1 MLWLTGGGF
10 WINCVGPRL
19 PGLGVDRAAKS
30 IRQIAN
36 QERLRAIAFRPL
48 SGNRPPNAERPIGSL
63 DLLRDRRSS
72 ALGSRAVLA
81 VITGELGSWN
91 AIFLPVYSNH
101 AHPRRTAPTLLRRQ
115 MAPHD
120 TWILQLMPITCRF
133 NDRL

>member
-48 SGNRPPNAERPIGSL
+48 SEIGRPMQSGPLAAWIYFAIEGPAH
-63 DLLRDRRSS
+63 S
-72 ALGSRAVLA
+72 ALALF
-81 VITGELGSWN
+81 W
-91 AIFLPVYSNH
+91 
-101 AHPRRTAPTLLRRQ
+101 Q
-115 MAPHD
+115 
-120 TWILQLMPITCRF
+120 
-133 NDRL
+133 